1 MTPSHIYLSRPH
13 VSSRERELLLD
24 AFDSNWVAPLGPH
37 VDAFEVETA
46 AYIGRKF
53 GCALSSGTAAVH
65 LGLKLLGVGEGDD
78 VLVST
83 LTFSGS
89 VNPIC
94 YLGAHPV
101 LIDSEPGT
109 WNMDPNLL
117 EETLKER
124 AAKGRLPKAVIPVD
138 LYGVCC
144 RWDEITRICD
154 RYGIPILEDSAEAQG
169 AKYRGQNAGQFG
181 HVSILSFNGNKIV
194 TTSGGGMLLTDDEN
208 AARKVRF
215 WATQSRDPAP
225 HYQHSELGYNYRM
238 SNLAAA
244 VGRGQ
249 LEWIDRRIARRREI
263 FFYYQDAL
271 GGIPGLSFPEEPNP
285 DDWFSTRWLTT
296 VLVQPEKFGADRETI
311 RLALAA
317 GDIEARPIWKPMHLQ
332 PFFAGCERIITGVAD
347 RIFRDGLCLPSCSD
361 MTDDDLG
368 RVVKVIRGCR
378 TS

>member
-1 MTPSHIYLSRPH
+1 
-13 VSSRERELLLD
+13 
-24 AFDSNWVAPLGPH
+24 
-37 VDAFEVETA
+37 
-46 AYIGRKF
+46 
-53 GCALSSGTAAVH
+53 
-65 LGLKLLGVGEGDD
+65 
-78 VLVST
+78 
-83 LTFSGS
+83 
-89 VNPIC
+89 
-94 YLGAHPV
+94 
-101 LIDSEPGT
+101 
-109 WNMDPNLL
+109 MDPNLL

-181 HVSILSFNGNKIV
+181 RVSILSFNGNKIV

-296 VLVQPEKFGADRETI
+296 VLVQPEKFGADRETV